1 MCCLSRKEGAH
12 CHDHDH
18 FLPQRRGHTGYGEE
32 GWDILCSALSAM
44 TMFLINTVEVA
55 YASSVDYEIDDNT
68 TTIRVRCRAA
78 LPEFEADELK
88 RYAVSGI
95 FLGYYQQLSDMLE
108 EYGDYLDV
116 QVVNRPYGGGDTAR

>member
-1 MCCLSRKEGAH
+1 M
-12 CHDHDH
+12 
-18 FLPQRRGHTGYGEE
+18 
-32 GWDILCSALSAM
+32 
-44 TMFLINTVEVA
+44 
-55 YASSVDYEIDDNT
+55 
-68 TTIRVRCRAA
+68 
-78 LPEFEADELK
+78 K

>member
-1 MCCLSRKEGAH
+1 MTKIIFYRSDGVFYGFEE
-12 CHDHDH
+12 
-18 FLPQRRGHTGYGEE
+18 QGHTGYGED

-68 TTIRVRCRAA
+68 TTVRVKCRAA
-78 LPEFEADELK
+78 LPEFEADETK

-95 FLGYYQQLSDMLE
+95 FLGYYEQLSDMLE
-108 EYGDYLDV
+108 DYGDYLDV
-116 QVVNRPYGGGDTAR
+116 QIVNRSFDGKVTDR